1 MHTTV
6 TNTITTAE
14 PPYRPFYPQVSV
26 TLYQELG
33 VTMTLE
39 TDLSEPQL
47 CTVLTLALT
56 LDTFSPTCAVT
67 SGGGSGGG
75 GSGGGGSGG
84 TDAKHAQDANWNGKR
99 KTTWLVLERNIV
111 A

>member
-1 MHTTV
+1 MYGAFV
-6 TNTITTAE
+6 RDRAGDAI
-14 PPYRPFYPQVSV
+14 
-26 TLYQELG
+26 
-33 VTMTLE
+33 
-39 TDLSEPQL
+39 
-47 CTVLTLALT
+47 
-56 LDTFSPTCAVT
+56 
-67 SGGGSGGG
+67 GGGGAGQTTGNVQLRRIEAPLNFDAASKDRHDRGKKGGG